1 MDSQS
6 PGGSRVGWDTPLA
19 TVVWFDWLP
28 RGCGVQDDVTRSGLS
43 EGLHSRGWAL
53 SRLAGAGLAGMSCLR
68 FVRATAFR
76 FMFVLCH
83 PRLPGTFHYIHLQG
97 ELRKEAQSGKEK
109 PLRRDRGAGGLWS
122 RKRWRPKG
130 CAAAGGF
137 SVTGRQPGRL
147 GYSAGD
153 GGLVGLVAPGL
164 RGRGQ
169 CDGQR
174 FVRRV
179 AFSWVGSQSAR
190 RRGLGWDVLPAL
202 CARRGF
208 SIHACFVSSPPARY
222 IPLHLQGELQ
232 KEAQSRKEKPLRR
245 DRGAGG
251 LWSRKRWRPKGCA
264 AAGGFSVTGRQ
275 PGRLGYSAGDGGL
288 VGLVA
293 PGLRGRGQCDGQRF
307 VRRVAFSWVGSQSAR
322 RRGLGWDVLP
332 ALCVRRGFSIHA
344 CFVSSPPARYIP
356 LHLQGELQKE
366 AQSRKE
372 KPLRRDRG
380 AGGLWSRTE

>member
-1 MDSQS
+1 MGAQSVRKRSWLGRPARASSRTFCFVCPFVFDLLSARQVRAARTAKLGSQQGWRPKGCAAAGGFS
-6 PGGSRVGWDTPLA
+6 VAGRQPGRLGYSAGD
-19 TVVWFDWLP
+19 
-28 RGCGVQDDVTRSGLS
+28 SGLV
-43 EGLHSRGWAL
+43 GLVAPGLRGRGPCDAQ
-53 SRLAGAGLAGMSCLR
+53 R
-68 FVRATAFR
+68 FVRRVTFSWVGSQSARRRGLGWDVLPALCARHGFSIHVC
-76 FMFVLCH
+76 FVSS
-83 PRLPGTFHYIHLQG
+83 PPARYIPLHLQG
-97 ELRKEAQSGKEK
+97 ELQKEAQSGKEK

-190 RRGLGWDVLPAL
+190 RCGLGWDVLPAL
-202 CARRGF
+202 CARHGF
-208 SIHACFVSSPPARY
+208 SIHVCFVSSPPARY

-232 KEAQSRKEKPLRR
+232 KEAQS
-245 DRGAGG
+245 G
-251 LWSRKRWRPKGCA
+251 
-264 AAGGFSVTGRQ
+264 
-275 PGRLGYSAGDGGL
+275 
-288 VGLVA
+288 
-293 PGLRGRGQCDGQRF
+293 
-307 VRRVAFSWVGSQSAR
+307 
-322 RRGLGWDVLP
+322 
-332 ALCVRRGFSIHA
+332 
-344 CFVSSPPARYIP
+344 
-356 LHLQGELQKE
+356 
-366 AQSRKE
+366 KE

-380 AGGLWSRTE
+380 AGGLWSRT